1 MTIDQLGSIVAACIV
16 SAGGIGGIVI
26 AVVKFSSDMIASRL
40 SAKYESKLQKEM
52 EKFIY
57 MWMILKVLI
66 LEI

>member
-1 MTIDQLGSIVAACIV
+1 MTIDQLGSIVVACIV

-52 EKFIY
+52 EKFKTELNKKEY
-57 MWMILKVLI
+57 VSKAL
-66 LEI
+66 

>member
-40 SAKYESKLQKEM
+40 SAKYERI
-52 EKFIY
+52 F
-57 MWMILKVLI
+57 VA
-66 LEI
+66 